1 MLQFFYIAETTS
13 IWLIYIRLF
22 CKRVSSKYLYVKVN
36 RSFHSNKTNN
46 IAIQE
51 MNFLFMKVYTGSTNS
66 KCTFWEFYFMVFLQ
80 LSNEY
85 LGRFLKLRH
94 ETIIWVIVWS
104 NRMPHIV
111 RIFNFP
117 KIHFFHNLN
126 FMKMKNLI
134 FLFSCHRRL
143 QTLAP
148 CKIQVYQTW

>member
-1 MLQFFYIAETTS
+1 MLNC
-13 IWLIYIRLF
+13 RLF
-22 CKRVSSKYLYVKVN
+22 ELSIVALTIDNQIEDDFWRMISL
-36 RSFHSNKTNN
+36 SFWRLL
-46 IAIQE
+46 
-51 MNFLFMKVYTGSTNS
+51 FLFLATLAFSTGSTNS

-94 ETIIWVIVWS
+94 ETIVWVIVWS
-104 NRMPHIV
+104 NRMPQIV